1 MNKEFELI
9 SEEEFNQLIIDEL
22 SKGVEIEFIDLD
34 EQTIYMVAKI
44 LGNKKDA

>member
-22 SKGVEIEFIDLD
+22 SKGVELKFIDLD
-34 EQTIYMVAKI
+34 E
-44 LGNKKDA
+44 